1 MMKNNPKPP
10 VTTAHGLGERSY
22 RQMVKTDLNVI
33 QITVQETD
41 LSIYADAPVRLPAKE
56 AVYEQR
62 GYIEAFIQKHPQF
75 VQTLTPYP
83 MDSLAPPIVQ
93 DMIQAAQAAHV
104 GPMAAV
110 AGAIAEQVGRTL
122 LHYTSNVIVEN
133 GGDIFLSIQRPVTI
147 GLYAGSSPL
156 SLKTGLRVMPDAG
169 ISAICTSSGTV
180 GHSLSLG
187 NADAVCVLSHSCALA
202 DAVATAVGN
211 RVVKPIDITSA
222 INWSRSIDGVY
233 GIVIII
239 DDKIGAWGQLELVP
253 L

>member
-1 MMKNNPKPP
+1 MMKNKPKPP
-10 VTTAHGLGERSY
+10 VTRAHGLGERSY
-22 RQMVKTDLNVI
+22 RQLVKTDLNVI
-33 QITVQETD
+33 QVIVQETD
-41 LSIYADAPVRLPAKE
+41 LSVYADAPVHQAAKE

-83 MDSLAPPIVQ
+83 MDTLAPPIVQ

-110 AGAIAEQVGRTL
+110 AGAIAEHVGRTL
-122 LHYTSNVIVEN
+122 LQYASNVIVEN

-156 SLKTGLRVMPDAG
+156 SLKTGLRIMPDAG

-211 RVVKPIDITSA
+211 RVVKSIDITSA

-233 GIVIII
+233 GIVIIKE
-239 DDKIGAWGQLELVP
+239 DKIGAWGQLELVP

>member
-1 MMKNNPKPP
+1 MKKKSKPP
-10 VTTAHGLGERSY
+10 VSLVHGLGERYY
-22 RQMVKTDLNVI
+22 RQLVKTDLNVI
-33 QITVQETD
+33 QVTVQETD
-41 LSIYADAPVRLPAKE
+41 LSIYADAPVRQSAKE

-62 GYIEAFIQKHPQF
+62 GYVEAFIQKHPEF
-75 VQTLTPYP
+75 SQTLKSYP
-83 MDSLAPPIVQ
+83 RDALAPPIVQ
-93 DMIQAAQAAHV
+93 EMIQASQVADV

-110 AGAIAEQVGRTL
+110 AGAIAEQVGRAL
-122 LHYTSNVIVEN
+122 LQYASNVIVEN

-156 SLKTGLRVMPDAG
+156 SLKTGLRIMPDTG

-187 NADAVCVLSHSCALA
+187 CADAVCVLSHSCALA

-211 RVVKPIDITSA
+211 RVAKPVDITPA
-222 INWSRSIDGVY
+222 INWSRSIDGIY
-233 GIVIII
+233 GVVIILG
-239 DDKIGAWGQLELVP
+239 DKMGAWGQLELVP